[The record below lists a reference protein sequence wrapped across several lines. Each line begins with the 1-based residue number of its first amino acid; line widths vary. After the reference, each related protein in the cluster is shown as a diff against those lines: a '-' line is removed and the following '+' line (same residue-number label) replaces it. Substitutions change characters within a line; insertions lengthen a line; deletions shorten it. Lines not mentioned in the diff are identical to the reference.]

1 MTAPIGSG
9 PVVVGVL
16 PGLAPGVIEVA
27 SSIARRFGTTLVCV
41 SVDASLFDAGT
52 RSDGSVMVEP
62 IDPDTADTTP
72 QGLSDSD
79 KAAVRAAATTYGVD
93 VTFVSGVGDPSR
105 ALSQVAED
113 RDAAML
119 VVGAR
124 TGAGRIAEFFT
135 GSVAARLTHRQHRL
149 VLVVPVDPV
158 GFDAPLPW
166 GTQ

>member
-1 MTAPIGSG
+1 
-9 PVVVGVL
+9 
-16 PGLAPGVIEVA
+16 
-27 SSIARRFGTTLVCV
+27 
-41 SVDASLFDAGT
+41 
-52 RSDGSVMVEP
+52 MVEP

-79 KAAVRAAATTYGVD
+79 EVAVRAAATTYGVD
-93 VTFVSGVGDPSR
+93 VTFVPGVGDPSR

-149 VLVVPVDPV
+149 VLVS
-158 GFDAPLPW
+158 AR
-166 GTQ
+166 

>member
-79 KAAVRAAATTYGVD
+79 TAAVRAAATTYGVD
-93 VTFVSGVGDPSR
+93 VTFVPGVGDPSR

-135 GSVAARLTHRQHRL
+135 GSVAVRLTHQQHRS

-166 GTQ
+166 DTP